1 MRCNITTTLFV
12 GHCVYNL
19 IVLHCSHG
27 FIVFIGLRWPK
38 TGFGC
43 GTRGATVSCD
53 VQDVVPATKGPG
65 VGDDQV
71 TAEGVGPHLK
81 QEERVRHITNIMS
94 SMSRRENIGIIALIN
109 KEIKEK

>member
-1 MRCNITTTLFV
+1 MRCKITTTLFV

-38 TGFGC
+38 TGFGR

-71 TAEGVGPHLK
+71 TAKGVEPHLK
-81 QEERVRHITNIMS
+81 QEERIKHIMNVMS
-94 SMSRRENIGIIALIN
+94 SVNRRENIGIIALTN
-109 KEIKEK
+109 KKIKEK

>member
-1 MRCNITTTLFV
+1 M
-12 GHCVYNL
+12 YNL

-38 TGFGC
+38 TGFGR

-71 TAEGVGPHLK
+71 TAEEVGPHLK
-81 QEERVRHITNIMS
+81 QEERVRHIINIVN
-94 SMSRRENIGIIALIN
+94 SMSRHENNEIIAWSN
-109 KEIKEK
+109 KKIKEK

>member
-1 MRCNITTTLFV
+1 M
-12 GHCVYNL
+12 YNL

-27 FIVFIGLRWPK
+27 FIVFVGLRCPK
-38 TGFGC
+38 TGFGR

-81 QEERVRHITNIMS
+81 QEERVRH
-94 SMSRRENIGIIALIN
+94 SMISVSRRENTGIIALNN
-109 KEIKEK
+109 KKIKEK